1 MTTTIS
7 RFTALNIALIGT
19 ALPAVTL
26 LRLAL
31 WG

>member
-7 RFTALNIALIGT
+7 RFTALNVVLVVT
-19 ALPAVTL
+19 ALPSVTL